1 MTGIRQ
7 MCAISRTLTLLYFFC
22 QIDQFFNH
30 IYEMRNHLPV
40 HSERAPVEEW
50 VKWRNAYVDIEIA
63 EYKKFVL

>member
-1 MTGIRQ
+1 MTGIMFVCSTDR
-7 MCAISRTLTLLYFFC
+7 ALTIISLLPNL
-22 QIDQFFNH
+22 QFFNH

>member
-1 MTGIRQ
+1 
-7 MCAISRTLTLLYFFC
+7 MCVSSRTLTILDIFILYLFC
-22 QIDQFFNH
+22 QIVQFFNH

-40 HSERAPVEEW
+40 HSERAPVQEW